1 MIERGKI
8 RREVKP
14 LTREIKTEN
23 KKTRLIT
30 DRPGFDFLK
39 SAFFQRILSL
49 LNRSPVEVFLADVKS
64 SRTNQSVVV
73 VLLDIV
79 CGPA

>member
-39 SAFFQRILSL
+39 SAFFKGFY
-49 LNRSPVEVFLADVKS
+49 RSSTGVQ
-64 SRTNQSVVV
+64 SRFFSP
-73 VLLDIV
+73 I
-79 CGPA
+79 